1 MTPSPRPAPDS
12 PGPGPGPAPRGAAPG
27 AGAPATRL
35 PASLVPSIKGMRL
48 SPPETEVALVNI
60 SATGV
65 LVECGRRFTPGS
77 DVTASFEGTFTP
89 SSVPGRIVRCAV
101 ASIGP
106 DGVLRYHV
114 GLAFGHRID
123 LDDAPGATVR
133 RPEAPRPGAAAAP
146 PSTVLR
152 NRW

>member
-1 MTPSPRPAPDS
+1 MTPSPRSAPDS
-12 PGPGPGPAPRGAAPG
+12 AGPGPSPAPRGSGSGTA
-27 AGAPATRL
+27 APATRL

-48 SPPETEVALVNI
+48 APPETGVTLLNI
-60 SATGV
+60 SATGA

-77 DVTASFEGTFTP
+77 DVTASFDGTFTP

-101 ASIGP
+101 ASIGQ

-114 GLAFGHRID
+114 GLAFGRRID
-123 LDDAPGATVR
+123 LDDASVAAVR
-133 RPEAPRPGAAAAP
+133 RPEAPRPEPSAAA